1 MAKITAQIISIG
13 DELLLG
19 ETINTNA
26 SMMSRLLNKIGVE
39 VQQVLTISDEEEQI
53 KATLDKVAEE
63 ADIVLMTGGLGP
75 TNDDRSQKVL
85 CELTQDKL
93 VEDQEVLSEL
103 KSRYE
108 RMGRRSSWDVNKAQA
123 LVPSRAKVF
132 INYNG
137 TAPALWIKYKEAVLI
152 ALPGVPHETQA
163 FLEDQITPYIKKNFD
178 TPAIYYRT
186 LLTYGQGESKIMS
199 RILNWENNLPAY
211 LSLAYLPS
219 YAQVRLRVTGR
230 GEGKNGVQEA
240 VDKAILELKEILSD
254 IAVGIEEETNIVQE
268 IKKAMIARNQHLAVA
283 ESCTGGALASAI
295 TQESGVSAFF
305 KGALV
310 TYATK
315 SKINLLDVPA
325 ELIEKHS
332 VVSAEVAKAMAEGV
346 AKVYNTEYAIA
357 TTGEAGPN
365 KGDSNAPIG
374 TVYIALK
381 SPVEV
386 KVERFSF
393 GEQRRITI
401 KRALNAALTM
411 LWKEF

>member
-1 MAKITAQIISIG
+1 MAQIKAQIISIG

-26 SMMSRLLNKIGVE
+26 SMMSRLLNKIGIE
-39 VQQVLTISDEEEQI
+39 VQQVLTISDEEEHI
-53 KATLDKVAEE
+53 KSTLDKAAEE

-75 TNDDRSQKVL
+75 TNDDRTQKVL
-85 CELTQDKL
+85 CELTQDDL
-93 VEDQEVLSEL
+93 VEDLKVLSEL

-108 RMGRRSSWDVNKAQA
+108 RMGRRSSWNVNKTQA

-137 TAPALWIKYKEAVLI
+137 TAPALWLKHKEAVLI
-152 ALPGVPHETQA
+152 AMPGVPHETQA
-163 FLEDQITPYIKKNFD
+163 FLEHQIIPYIKENFD
-178 TPAIYYRT
+178 TPTIYYRT
-186 LLTYGQGESKIMS
+186 LLTYGQGESSIMA
-199 RILNWENNLPAY
+199 RILDWENNLPSY

-219 YAQVRLRVTGR
+219 YAQVRLRITGR
-230 GEGKNGVQEA
+230 GEEKNGIQEA
-240 VDKAILELKEILSD
+240 VDKAILELKETLSD

-268 IKKAMIARNQHLAVA
+268 IKKAMIARNQHLAIA
-283 ESCTGGALASAI
+283 ESCTGGALAAAI

-305 KGALV
+305 KGSMV
-310 TYATK
+310 TYATE

-332 VVSAEVAKAMAEGV
+332 VVSAEVAKAMAEGA

-381 SPVEV
+381 SPMEV
-386 KVERFSF
+386 KVEKFSF
-393 GEQRRITI
+393 GEQRKITI